1 LFAVHREHIG
11 AALADL
17 ALLPVICEVEAHGV
31 LARRQRFI
39 AGDANAAPEIEAV
52 KMNALVTAAYLKP
65 SSFGRATPWLNVC
78 SSPKA

>member
-1 LFAVHREHIG
+1 
-11 AALADL
+11 
-17 ALLPVICEVEAHGV
+17 V